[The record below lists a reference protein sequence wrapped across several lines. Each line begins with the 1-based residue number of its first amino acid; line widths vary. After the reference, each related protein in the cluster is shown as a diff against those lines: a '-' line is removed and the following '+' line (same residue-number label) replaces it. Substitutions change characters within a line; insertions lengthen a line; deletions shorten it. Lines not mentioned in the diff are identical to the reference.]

1 MFKIKAGTLFN
12 RRNIQLI
19 LRIKYFFQRRSWAN
33 FKKNWIIEYGIL
45 ENNTLYYIFT
55 DKGFILMKFIFL
67 LVLAFAAGMLAP
79 MQAGMN
85 AKIGKALND
94 PFYAALISFA
104 VGTAGLLVYALTC
117 RVDLSAIRTVSDVH
131 WTLWLAGLLGAFYVT
146 ATIVLAPRLGTAL
159 TFGLVVAGQL
169 VMAVIM
175 DHFGLFG
182 MPVQPVNW
190 LRLTGIVLIVGGTML
205 IRWF

>member
-1 MFKIKAGTLFN
+1 
-12 RRNIQLI
+12 
-19 LRIKYFFQRRSWAN
+19 
-33 FKKNWIIEYGIL
+33 
-45 ENNTLYYIFT
+45 
-55 DKGFILMKFIFL
+55 MKFIFL

-79 MQAGMN
+79 VQAGMN

-104 VGTAGLLVYALTC
+104 VGTAGLLAYALTG
-117 RVDLSAIRTVSDVH
+117 RMDFATIRSVSGVH
-131 WTLWLAGLLGAFYVT
+131 WSLWLAGLLGAFYVT

-169 VMAVIM
+169 VMAVVM

-190 LRLTGIVLIVGGTML
+190 FRLAGIALIVGGTML